1 MKAKYILPLALL
13 SAALLFLIG
22 CGGGK
27 PTLYIYN
34 WADYMDPDLV
44 AEFEEQNN
52 CRIVLDTFD
61 TNEAMYAKLKAGATG
76 YDLIFPTSYM
86 AKLLWE
92 EGLIQELDK
101 RQIPNV
107 SHVDANYLQTK
118 AMDPAMVYSVPYMIG
133 TTGIAYRSDRVESEV
148 EGWEVFED
156 AQFAGRMT
164 LMNDMRETLGAALI
178 YLGYSAN
185 TTDIAEIEAAGA
197 VVKRWMANIAKFE
210 NEQYKSGIASSE
222 FFVVHGYSGDL
233 LQVIE
238 EDEAIVYV
246 LPKEGFMIGCDDMV
260 IPSNAPNAELAHT
273 FINFLHD
280 PEIAARNT
288 EWVYF
293 LAPNSSAYPLL
304 SEEVRSDP
312 AVFVPEDLMSKAEII
327 RDLGEDNALYIQV
340 WDQLKAGQ

>member
-1 MKAKYILPLALL
+1 MKLKHLIPFASLLA
-13 SAALLFLIG
+13 AILFLAG

-27 PTLYIYN
+27 PTLYLYN

-44 AEFEEQNN
+44 AEFEEAHG

-76 YDLIFPTSYM
+76 YDILFPTSYM

-92 EGLIQELDK
+92 EGLIRELDLTK
-101 RQIPNV
+101 IPNAV
-107 SHVDANYLQTK
+107 HVDANYLSNK
-118 AMDPAMVYSVPYMIG
+118 AVDSAMRYSVPYMIG

-148 EGWEVFED
+148 EGWDVFEK
-156 AQFAGRMT
+156 AEFAGRMT
-164 LMNDMRETLGAALI
+164 MMNDMRETLGAALI
-178 YLGYSAN
+178 TLGYSAN
-185 TTDIAEIEAAGA
+185 STNPAEVEAAGE

-260 IPSNAPNAELAHT
+260 IPVDAPNAELAYT
-273 FINFLHD
+273 FINYLHD
-280 PEIAARNT
+280 PEVAARNT

-293 LAPNSSAYPLL
+293 LAPNSSAYALL

-312 AVFVPEDLMSKAEII
+312 AVFVPEDLMERAEIL
-327 RDLGEDNALYIQV
+327 RDLGEDNALYIRV
-340 WDQLKAGQ
+340 WDQIKAGQ

>member
-238 EDEAIVYV
+238 EDAAIVYV